1 MLDVDVVG
9 GCGGFSSFFFSIV
22 VCDCGGF
29 DWWLVAV
36 MVGGCSGC
44 GMRGWMRWPAVLR
57 IIGMRK
63 RETEEREGKI
73 KNDKER
79 IFKWN
84 VKKNRSFD
92 RRDVVKWGVIC
103 YKIGI

>member
-1 MLDVDVVG
+1 MVG

-92 RRDVVKWGVIC
+92 GRDIVK
-103 YKIGI
+103 